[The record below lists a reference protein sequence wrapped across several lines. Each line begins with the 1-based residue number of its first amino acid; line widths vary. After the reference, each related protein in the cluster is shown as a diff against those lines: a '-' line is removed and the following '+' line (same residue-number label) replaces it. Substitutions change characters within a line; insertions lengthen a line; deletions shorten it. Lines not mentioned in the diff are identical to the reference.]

1 MGGEVITLLTACA
14 WIAWEPA
21 TNAEAHYFWEDN
33 LPAIV
38 AFEPEMEVCRP
49 NGEWGVP
56 HTYWVQGFHANGV
69 GPMSDSLTVVW
80 EKRNRGRKRGR

>member
-1 MGGEVITLLTACA
+1 VITLLTACA
-14 WIAWEPA
+14 WIAWAPA
-21 TNAEAHYFWEDN
+21 DNAEAHYFWEDN

-38 AFEPEMEVCRP
+38 AFEPEMEVCRVD
-49 NGEWGVP
+49 WKP

-80 EKRNRGRKRGR
+80 EKKKRRGRKRGR